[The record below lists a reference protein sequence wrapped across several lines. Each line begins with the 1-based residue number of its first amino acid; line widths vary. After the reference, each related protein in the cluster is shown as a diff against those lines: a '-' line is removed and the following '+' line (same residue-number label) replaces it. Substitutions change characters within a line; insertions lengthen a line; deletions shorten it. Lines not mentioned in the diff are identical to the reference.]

1 MCSCC
6 CCCQTRLGGCRV
18 NPIALDFPYRP
29 DSSPLFE
36 AIAQDP
42 WAAFLDSGRPF
53 SEQGRYDILTADPV
67 CVLVTRGEQTRIY
80 RNGADMRLSLDDPFQ
95 LLREE
100 MGPLTP
106 SLEGIPFCGGAVGY
120 FGYDLGR
127 RLERMPSIAEDMEHL
142 PEMAVGI
149 HDWALVVDHQRQ
161 RSWLVGR
168 NPTRIERYRRLLL
181 RVPENAANPRPT
193 APYRVMGEVCSN
205 MTHAEY
211 LASIGKIKRYIL
223 DGDCYQVNFAQRF
236 SVAAEGDPWQAYKG
250 LRQLNAAPFAA
261 YLSTPHCKVLSTSP
275 ERFLEVRSDRVE
287 TKPIKGT
294 APRGGDP
301 VEDMMLGEM
310 LKSSHKDQAE
320 NVMIVDLLR
329 NDLGKVCAPG
339 TVEVPEL
346 FKLESFARVHHLV
359 SKVCGQLAKGQDAIS
374 LLRACFPGGSIT
386 GAPKLRSMEII
397 EELEPHRRGIYC
409 GSIGYIGFDGDM
421 DTNIAIRTMIHA
433 EGITRLWAGGGIVAD
448 SDPEAEYRETYHKA
462 AALLD
467 LLQRMEQL
475 NSEQCG

>member
-1 MCSCC
+1 M
-6 CCCQTRLGGCRV
+6 
-18 NPIALDFPYRP
+18 NPIAIDFPYHE
-29 DSSPLFE
+29 DSALLFE
-36 AIAQDP
+36 AIAHHP

-53 SEQGRYDILTADPV
+53 STQGRYDILTADPV
-67 CVLVTRGEQTRIY
+67 SVLVTRGEQTRIT
-80 RNGADMRLSLDDPFQ
+80 RNGSEVCLSLEDPFQ

-100 MGPLTP
+100 LGPITA
-106 SLEGIPFCGGAVGY
+106 GIDELPFCGGAIGY

-127 RLERMPSIAEDMEHL
+127 RLERMPELAEDMEQL

-149 HDWALVVDHQRQ
+149 HDWALVVDHEER
-161 RSWLVGR
+161 RSRLVGR
-168 NPTRIERYRRLLL
+168 NPTRLERYRRLLL
-181 RVPENAANPRPT
+181 RAAERSAGARPME
-193 APYRVMGEVCSN
+193 PYRVMGEVCSN

-211 LASIGKIKRYIL
+211 IDSIARIKRYIL

-275 ERFLEVRSDRVE
+275 ERFLELRGGQVA

-294 APRGGDP
+294 APRGEDP
-301 VEDMMLGEM
+301 VEDMMLAEM
-310 LKSSHKDQAE
+310 LKHSRKDQAE

-329 NDLGKVCAPG
+329 NDLGKVCVPG
-339 TVEVPEL
+339 SVEVPEL
-346 FKLESFARVHHLV
+346 FKLESYARVHHLV
-359 SKVCGQLAKGQDAIS
+359 SKVVGTLERGQDALS

-409 GSIGYIGFDGDM
+409 GSVGYIGFDGDM
-421 DTNIAIRTMIHA
+421 DTNIAIRTMVHS
-433 EGITRLWAGGGIVAD
+433 EGVTRLWAGGGIVAD

-467 LLQRMEQL
+467 LLQRMERM

>member
-1 MCSCC
+1 M
-6 CCCQTRLGGCRV
+6 
-18 NPIALDFPYRP
+18 NPIALDFPYRE
-29 DSSPLFE
+29 DSAPLFE
-36 AIAQDP
+36 TIAHHP
-42 WAAFLDSGRPF
+42 WAAFLDSGRPY
-53 SEQGRYDILTADPV
+53 SQQGRYDILTADPV
-67 CVLVTRGEQTRIY
+67 CVLVTRGEQTWIHRA
-80 RNGADMRLSLDDPFQ
+80 GDSASFSLEDPFQ
-95 LLREE
+95 LVREAL
-100 MGPLTP
+100 GPEVP
-106 SLEGIPFCGGAVGY
+106 GLEGIPFCGGAIGY

-127 RLERMPSIAEDMEHL
+127 RLERLPVIAEDMEHL

-149 HDWALVVDHQRQ
+149 HDWALVVDHQQQ

-168 NPTRIERYRRLLL
+168 HPTRLERYRRLLQWQ
-181 RVPENAANPRPT
+181 PERSTGAKST

-211 LASIGKIKRYIL
+211 LDSIGRIKRYIL

-236 SVAAEGDPWQAYKG
+236 SVAAEGDPWQAYMG

-261 YLSTPHCKVLSTSP
+261 YLNTPHCQVLSTSP
-275 ERFLEVRSDRVE
+275 ERFLEVRDGRVE

-310 LKSSHKDQAE
+310 LKNSQKDQAE

-329 NDLGKVCAPG
+329 NDLGKVCTPG
-339 TVEVPEL
+339 SVEVPEL
-346 FKLESFARVHHLV
+346 FKLESYARVHHLV
-359 SKVCGQLAKGQDAIS
+359 SKVCGRLDQGQDALS

-421 DTNIAIRTMIHA
+421 DTNIAIRTMVHA
-433 EGITRLWAGGGIVAD
+433 DGVTRLWAGGGIVAD

-467 LLQRMEQL
+467 LLQRMGPM
-475 NSEQCG
+475 NSERCG

>member
-1 MCSCC
+1 M
-6 CCCQTRLGGCRV
+6 
-18 NPIALDFPYRP
+18 NPIAIDFPYHE
-29 DSSPLFE
+29 DSALLFE
-36 AIAQDP
+36 AIAHHS
-42 WAAFLDSGRPF
+42 WAAFLDSGRPY
-53 SEQGRYDILTADPV
+53 STQGRYDILTADPV
-67 CVLVTRGEQTRIY
+67 CVLVTRAEQTRIY
-80 RNGADMRLSLDDPFQ
+80 RNGSDVRVAPEDPFQ

-100 MGPLTP
+100 LGPVTP
-106 SLEGIPFCGGAVGY
+106 ALAGIPFCGGAIGY

-127 RLERMPSIAEDMEHL
+127 RLERMPEIAEDIEQL
-142 PEMAVGI
+142 SEMAVGI
-149 HDWALVVDHQRQ
+149 HDWALVVDHQER

-168 NPTRIERYRRLLL
+168 NPTRLERYRRLLL
-181 RVPENAANPRPT
+181 RAAERSAGARPVE
-193 APYRVMGEVCSN
+193 PYRVMGEVCSN

-211 LASIGKIKRYIL
+211 LDAIARIKRYIL
-223 DGDCYQVNFAQRF
+223 DGDCDQVNFAQRF
-236 SVAAEGDPWQAYKG
+236 SVVAEGDPWQAYKG

-261 YLSTPHCKVLSTSP
+261 YLSTPDCKVLSTSP
-275 ERFLEVRSDRVE
+275 ERFLELRSGRVE

-294 APRGGDP
+294 APRGADP
-301 VEDMMLGEM
+301 VEDMMLAEM
-310 LKSSHKDQAE
+310 LKQSPKDRAE

-329 NDLGKVCAPG
+329 NDLGKVCVPG
-339 TVEVPEL
+339 SVEVPEL
-346 FKLESFARVHHLV
+346 FTLESYARVHHLV
-359 SKVCGQLAKGQDAIS
+359 SKVCGTLDRGQDALS

-421 DTNIAIRTMIHA
+421 DTNIAIRTMVHS
-433 EGITRLWAGGGIVAD
+433 EGVTRLWAGGGIVAD

-467 LLQRMEQL
+467 LLQRMEQM

>member
-1 MCSCC
+1 M
-6 CCCQTRLGGCRV
+6 
-18 NPIALDFPYRP
+18 NPIALDFPYRE
-29 DSSPLFE
+29 DSAPLFE
-36 AIAQDP
+36 SIAHHP
-42 WAAFLDSGRPF
+42 WAAFLDSGRPH
-53 SEQGRYDILTADPV
+53 SQQGRYDILTADPV
-67 CVLVTRGEQTRIY
+67 CVLVTRGEKTWIDCK
-80 RNGADMRLSLDDPFQ
+80 GTETRLSTDDPFQ
-95 LLREE
+95 LLREA
-100 MGPLTP
+100 MGPSVP
-106 SLEGIPFCGGAVGY
+106 GIEGIPFCGGAIGY

-127 RLERMPSIAEDMEHL
+127 RLERLPVIAEDMERL

-149 HDWALVVDHQRQ
+149 HDWALVVDHQAE
-161 RSWLVGR
+161 RSWLVGN
-168 NPTRIERYRRLLL
+168 NPTRLERYRRLLL
-181 RVPENAANPRPT
+181 KAPEGAAKNRP
-193 APYRVMGEVCSN
+193 AEPYRVLGEVCSN
-205 MTHAEY
+205 MTHGEY
-211 LASIGKIKRYIL
+211 LASIAKIKRYIL

-250 LRQLNAAPFAA
+250 LRQLNAAPFGA
-261 YLSTPHCKVLSTSP
+261 YLNNPYCQVLSTSP
-275 ERFLEVRSDRVE
+275 ERFLEVRGDRVE

-310 LKSSHKDQAE
+310 LKTSPKDRAE

-329 NDLGKVCAPG
+329 NDLGKVCTPG
-339 TVEVPEL
+339 SVEVPEL
-346 FKLESFARVHHLV
+346 FKLESYARVHHLV
-359 SKVCGQLAKGQDAIS
+359 SKVCGRLERGQDAIS

-409 GSIGYIGFDGDM
+409 GAIGYIGFDGDM
-421 DTNIAIRTMIHA
+421 DTNIAIRTMVHA
-433 EGITRLWAGGGIVAD
+433 DGVTRLWAGGGIVAD